1 MSAPA
6 LGRIPSTWLRAIAM
20 PAMLLVIAGCAGG
33 NPNIDGATRTEVSDV
48 SSKAAC
54 GGESCKALVLNHLA
68 RSKAALARRG
78 ELESCRISNARVS
91 DVPPLPET
99 TLDTRRHGHSN
110 TAIAMS
116 AFAIVHSSHWY
127 FNDDLDAGAK
137 AIEAIHEW
145 AEADAHKDVLSR
157 YQSLSSQRWPTYG
170 LLTSILNSLFLLDNH
185 PDLSQERRATI
196 LSWVRR
202 ALNRSRIFGQ
212 LPRNRAG
219 YMDWEQRV
227 NNHNARRA
235 LLLLYYAI
243 YTDNGRYIEKSSSD
257 MNRTFK
263 AIDRHG
269 VPYDANRGD
278 WALRYINFA
287 VDAAVLHQALL
298 EIVDPESVRRN
309 RKNLDKLEAAAV
321 FLFREA
327 VSPNRIHAYAR
338 KNIGRPAPSYAGRQS
353 MRWKGTFNGGFVWWA
368 YVDTTIFRFGMP
380 AANNAA
386 RDALFSR
393 SEWRTTKY
401 SETGGLVSCWFV

>member
-1 MSAPA
+1 
-6 LGRIPSTWLRAIAM
+6 
-20 PAMLLVIAGCAGG
+20 
-33 NPNIDGATRTEVSDV
+33 
-48 SSKAAC
+48 
-54 GGESCKALVLNHLA
+54 
-68 RSKAALARRG
+68 
-78 ELESCRISNARVS
+78 
-91 DVPPLPET
+91 
-99 TLDTRRHGHSN
+99 
-110 TAIAMS
+110 
-116 AFAIVHSSHWY
+116 
-127 FNDDLDAGAK
+127 
-137 AIEAIHEW
+137 
-145 AEADAHKDVLSR
+145 
-157 YQSLSSQRWPTYG
+157 
-170 LLTSILNSLFLLDNH
+170 
-185 PDLSQERRATI
+185 
-196 LSWVRR
+196 
-202 ALNRSRIFGQ
+202 
-212 LPRNRAG
+212 
-219 YMDWEQRV
+219 MDWEQRV

-327 VSPNRIHAYAR
+327 VNPNRIHAYAR

-380 AANNAA
+380 AAHNAA